1 MRSAV
6 FVGMSIGHEEAN
18 AIFPSTY
25 FPPIRRGDIPKL
37 DESVKLVG
45 IIDGVFSSE
54 SSVGHREIISLLKRG
69 VIVVGGGSMG
79 ALRAAELQDLGM
91 IGVGKIFELYRD
103 GTLEGDDEVAL
114 VFDPETFQPLSEPL
128 VNIRYLLSSAVK
140 AGVIDI
146 EEKEALILE
155 MKALFFPRR
164 SFDSL
169 LASAVNLLGEERAG
183 IMRNMLGSNSFDL
196 KRSDSLKVLYTMK
209 ELQTAHRDRQ

>member
-6 FVGMSIGHEEAN
+6 FVGMSIRHDEAN
-18 AIFPSTY
+18 KIFPSTY
-25 FPPIRRGDIPKL
+25 LPPIRRGDIPML
-37 DESVKLVG
+37 DGDIEMVG

-54 SSVGHREIISLLKRG
+54 SSVGHREIISLLKKG

-103 GTLEGDDEVAL
+103 GVLEGDDEVAL

-128 VNIRYLLSSAVK
+128 VNIRFLLSSAVK
-140 AGVIDI
+140 KGIIEV
-146 EEKEALILE
+146 EEKEALVSE
-155 MKALFFPRR
+155 MKRLYFPRR

-169 LASAVNLLGEERAG
+169 IAAAEKMIGKERSSL
-183 IMRNMLGSNSFDL
+183 IQKMLDANSFDL
-196 KRSDSLKVLYTMK
+196 KRCDSLEVLYTMNELNGARKK
-209 ELQTAHRDRQ
+209 EQ